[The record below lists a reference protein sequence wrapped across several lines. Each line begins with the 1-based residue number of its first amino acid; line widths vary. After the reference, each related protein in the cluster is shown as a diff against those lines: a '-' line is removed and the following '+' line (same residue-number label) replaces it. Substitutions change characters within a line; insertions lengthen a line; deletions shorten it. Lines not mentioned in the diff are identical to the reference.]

1 MEEKIEKNK
10 EKNQKQA
17 ENFFIGLFKWKM
29 DEEELKNQVENYA
42 TLGFFR
48 SVRKVATALMIFS
61 AIITLI
67 FVMVGW
73 SPSETWVDAV
83 LILILSFFVYK
94 GQKWAMIST
103 MIYWTFSKGLQI
115 VNGFSAENFS
125 GGNIIMPIIWWAIFM
140 GAFWQAYQVEGK
152 RKKQSKI
159 SLEYP
164 RFCRNCGSQL
174 DENSKYCAK
183 CGAKITL
190 VE

>member
-29 DEEELKNQVENYA
+29 DGEELKNQVENYA
-42 TLGFFR
+42 TLGFFK
-48 SVRKVATALMIFS
+48 SARKVATALMIFS

-67 FVMVGW
+67 FMMAGW
-73 SPSETWVDAV
+73 FPSEIWVDIV
-83 LILILSFFVYK
+83 LILILALFVYK
-94 GQKWAMIST
+94 GKKWAMIVT
-103 MIYWTFSKGLQI
+103 MIYWTFSKGFQL
-115 VNGFSAENFS
+115 VSSFSAEDYSFN
-125 GGNIIMPIIWWAIFM
+125 NVIMSVIWWAIFM

-159 SLEYP
+159 SSEYP

-183 CGAKITL
+183 CGAKTTL